1 SCYNDVRAKYLK
13 KLVSVLPKGLTRVYL
28 CNSGAEAIEAAIKI
42 AWKATGKRVIVSM
55 MRGYHGKTL
64 GALTLTWDQKYRESF
79 EPLPSFVKFVP
90 YGNIDKLKGALS
102 DDVAAVVVEPVQGE
116 SGVIIPPS
124 DFLPQVREECT
135 KRGVLL
141 IVDEVQTGFGRT
153 GKLWACEHWGI
164 EPDIICMAKGI
175 AGGLPMGA
183 TATKEDI
190 AIKLRVGEHTSTFG
204 GNPLVC
210 SAAIA
215 TLEAILEDGLL
226 ENCRSTGSYMLSR
239 LKDLEGKFKVVRE
252 ARGIGFMQALELRVD
267 IREPLLSLI
276 SEGVLATY
284 SGRTVIR
291 FLPPLCLTREDVDV
305 VINALE
311 RVLGNV
317 KL

>member
-1 SCYNDVRAKYLK
+1 
-13 KLVSVLPKGLTRVYL
+13 
-28 CNSGAEAIEAAIKI
+28 
-42 AWKATGKRVIVSM
+42 
-55 MRGYHGKTL
+55 
-64 GALTLTWDQKYRESF
+64 ALTLTWDQKYRESF

-90 YGNIDKLKGALS
+90 YGNIDKLKGVLS

>member
-1 SCYNDVRAKYLK
+1 
-13 KLVSVLPKGLTRVYL
+13 
-28 CNSGAEAIEAAIKI
+28 
-42 AWKATGKRVIVSM
+42 M

-79 EPLPSFVKFVP
+79 EPLPGFVRFVP

-116 SGVIIPPS
+116 SGVIIPPG

-153 GKLWACEHWGI
+153 GKLWACEHWGV
-164 EPDIICMAKGI
+164 EPDIMCMAKGI

-183 TATKEDI
+183 TATREDI
-190 AIKLRVGEHTSTFG
+190 AIKLKVGEHTSTFG
-204 GNPLVC
+204 GNPLTC
-210 SAAIA
+210 AAAIA
-215 TLEAILEDGLL
+215 TLDAILEDGLL
-226 ENCRSTGSYMLSR
+226 ENCRSIGDYMLNR
-239 LKDLEGKFKVVRE
+239 LKGLENKFKVVRE
-252 ARGIGFMQALELRVD
+252 ARGIGLMQALELRVD
-267 IREPLLSLI
+267 IKESILSLI
-276 SEGVLATY
+276 SEGVLAAY
-284 SGRTVIR
+284 SGRTIIR
-291 FLPPLCLTREDVDV
+291 FLPPLCLTKEDVDV

-311 RVLGNV
+311 RVLSNV